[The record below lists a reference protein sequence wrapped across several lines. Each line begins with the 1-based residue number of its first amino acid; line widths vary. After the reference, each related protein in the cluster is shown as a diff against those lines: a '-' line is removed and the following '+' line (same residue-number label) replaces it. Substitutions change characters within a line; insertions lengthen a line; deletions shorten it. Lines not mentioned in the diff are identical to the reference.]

1 MHCFIK
7 ILTLKS
13 KKEILNISLSF
24 KILAY
29 GIQLLDIIFVFLP
42 FFIVW
47 KTIDASFL
55 QLFQWCVLAII
66 GMLMFILSY
75 KLLSMKHF
83 DRAKAR
89 KLIGSHYVINFA
101 LVPIMLM
108 SLNPWTG
115 ILLFFPL
122 LGYILSNLILHGTIL
137 QAKTM

>member
-1 MHCFIK
+1 
-7 ILTLKS
+7 
-13 KKEILNISLSF
+13 
-24 KILAY
+24 
-29 GIQLLDIIFVFLP
+29 
-42 FFIVW
+42 
-47 KTIDASFL
+47 
-55 QLFQWCVLAII
+55 
-66 GMLMFILSY
+66 
-75 KLLSMKHF
+75 MKHF
-83 DRAKAR
+83 NRAKAR